1 MFEQNIKRQYI
12 YRQFVKNIG
21 GKKMKKLLG
30 TLATV
35 LLIGIL
41 AACGNSDNGNAN
53 DTIDDSTSNN
63 VEQNDSMNNNDT
75 NNEMADDNNNNNKD
89 NKKHKEQEDAVDDND
104 DATEKMKELNIE
116 EIEVET
122 EYPDNKEYE
131 VEIELE
137 SDGTYTAE
145 IEDDLNDE
153 YIKGQEAFDKLYP
166 MVKALDVNPDSS
178 K

>member
-1 MFEQNIKRQYI
+1 A
-12 YRQFVKNIG
+12 G
-21 GKKMKKLLG
+21 G
-30 TLATV
+30 
-35 LLIGIL
+35 
-41 AACGNSDNGNAN
+41 GNRDSDNGNE
-53 DTIDDSTSNN
+53 SNEYRTRN
-63 VEQNDSMNNNDT
+63 KVEQNDCMDKNET
-75 NNEMADDNNNNNKD
+75 NNERADDHNDNNNMEDNN
-89 NKKHKEQEDAVDDND
+89 NHKEQEDAVDDND

-116 EIEVET
+116 EIQIEI

-166 MVKALDVNPDSS
+166 MVKALDVN
-178 K
+178 